1 MCRASRSPSV
11 PSVTSRALLRPP
23 PVDVAIAAAF
33 VAFAVAEGLAGPG
46 DQPWWRAVAGGFAAA
61 LLAWRRQAPILVAAL
76 VVLVNVLT
84 DPEAQFSTL
93 LSLVLVCFTVGYETR
108 PPRSY
113 AGLAIVLVPFIGV
126 SIVDGFEPSD
136 LAAAMVFFA
145 GPWTVGTVTRD
156 RATRAEEAVARA
168 DRLEAEREQEA
179 ARIAQQERTRIA
191 RELHDIVSHSIS
203 VVTIQTQ
210 AVRRRLGPD
219 HAREAEDLAAV
230 EATAREALAEM
241 RRLFGVLR
249 TDGESASLAPQPG
262 LSELGRLVEQAS
274 TGDLAATL
282 TVEGDPVDLSPGLDL
297 AAYRIAQEGLTNAL
311 RHSGARH
318 ATVTLRWS
326 PTRLDVEVED
336 DGRGLHDGTCERRAR
351 ARRHPRTRG
360 PVRRHGAARA
370 RAVRRHPAGRHPPVE
385 GQRVTRIVV
394 CDDQGMVRAGFK
406 SLLEAEPDLEVVGEA
421 SNGQEAID
429 IVTLLQP
436 DVTLMDI
443 RMPVLDGLAATRHLV
458 EAGVPTSVL
467 VLTTF
472 DLDEY
477 VFEALRAGA
486 SGFLLKDA
494 PAEEL
499 AAAIRVVAAGD
510 SLLAPGVTRR
520 VIDAFVRRADPSTR
534 PARLAARP
542 AHAPR
547 ARGPGPPGARPLE
560 PRHRPAAVRLRG
572 HDQDARQQR
581 ADQAGAARPRAGGD
595 LRLRE
600 RRGRA
605 RRG

>member
-1 MCRASRSPSV
+1 M
-11 PSVTSRALLRPP
+11 
-23 PVDVAIAAAF
+23 DVAIAAAF

-126 SIVDGFEPSD
+126 SIVDGLEPSD
-136 LAAAMVFFA
+136 LAAALVFFA

-156 RATRAEEAVARA
+156 RANRAEEAVARA

-179 ARIAQQERTRIA
+179 ARIAQEERTRIA

-262 LSELGRLVEQAS
+262 LSELGRLVEQTS
-274 TGDLAATL
+274 TGDMGTTL
-282 TVEGDPVDLSPGLDL
+282 RVEGDPVELSPGLDL

-311 RHSGARH
+311 RHSGAHH

-336 DGRGLHDGTCERRAR
+336 DGRGLRDGSAQRRAR
-351 ARRHPRTRG
+351 AGRHPRTRG
-360 PVRRHGAARA
+360 AVRRHGAARD
-370 RAVRRHPAGRHPPVE
+370 RAVRRHPAGGHPPVE
-385 GQRVTRIVV
+385 GHRVSDVTRIVV

-520 VIDAFVRRADPSTR
+520 VIDAFVRRAEPSTR
-534 PARLAARP
+534 PVDRRLAQLT
-542 AHAPR
+542 PR
-547 ARGPGPPGARPLE
+547 ELEVLGLLARGLSNLDIGRRLFVSEGTTKTHVSNVLTKLGLRDRVQAVIFAYENGVVVPGDRVSEDQPL
-560 PRHRPAAVRLRG
+560 G
-572 HDQDARQQR
+572 
-581 ADQAGAARPRAGGD
+581 
-595 LRLRE
+595 
-600 RRGRA
+600 
-605 RRG
+605 

>member
-1 MCRASRSPSV
+1 MCRAVRSPSV
-11 PSVTSRALLRPP
+11 PCVTSRTLLRPP

-33 VAFAVAEGLAGPG
+33 VAFAIAEGLAGPG

-126 SIVDGFEPSD
+126 SIANGFEPSD
-136 LAAAMVFFA
+136 LAAALVFFA
-145 GPWTVGTVTRD
+145 GPWTVGTLTRD

-262 LSELGRLVEQAS
+262 LSELGRLVEQTS
-274 TGDLAATL
+274 TGDMRTTL
-282 TVEGDPVDLSPGLDL
+282 HVEGDPVELSPGLDL

-326 PTRLDVEVED
+326 PTRLEVEVED
-336 DGRGLHDGTCERRAR
+336 DGRGLRD
-351 ARRHPRTRG
+351 
-360 PVRRHGAARA
+360 GAANGGHGLVGIR
-370 RAVRRHPAGRHPPVE
+370 E
-385 GQRVTRIVV
+385 RVALYGGT
-394 CDDQGMVRAGFK
+394 
-406 SLLEAEPDLEVVGEA
+406 
-421 SNGQEAID
+421 
-429 IVTLLQP
+429 VTL
-436 DVTLMDI
+436 
-443 RMPVLDGLAATRHLV
+443 
-458 EAGVPTSVL
+458 
-467 VLTTF
+467 
-472 DLDEY
+472 
-477 VFEALRAGA
+477 
-486 SGFLLKDA
+486 
-494 PAEEL
+494 
-499 AAAIRVVAAGD
+499 
-510 SLLAPGVTRR
+510 
-520 VIDAFVRRADPSTR
+520 
-534 PARLAARP
+534 
-542 AHAPR
+542 
-547 ARGPGPPGARPLE
+547 GPGP
-560 PRHRPAAVRLRG
+560 
-572 HDQDARQQR
+572 
-581 ADQAGAARPRAGGD
+581 AGGTRMSATLPLKD
-595 LRLRE
+595 TE
-600 RRGRA
+600 
-605 RRG
+605 